1 MMSSNRADYASA
13 SVWLDKLRKDEAW
26 LSQQQRLMASE
37 TSDVSIHRE
46 DAIRRIGRGDTF
58 EFWEIYGHQVEKVV
72 TEVWEIADLTLPKL
86 KIQAIGM
93 LSMEWLEQKADT
105 NKQSAFL
112 EMLEKSELWQKLKDA
127 GLVDENGQPTVSR
140 PESAL
145 MADMLAVRLDI
156 ANKWKQFGLLWHRNN
171 MRNDYNTALNQRKSL
186 EFQEKLKNI
195 LD

>member
-46 DAIRRIGRGDTF
+46 DAIRRIGRGETF

-72 TEVWEIADLTLPKL
+72 TEVWEMAELSLPKL

>member
-46 DAIRRIGRGDTF
+46 DAIRRIGRGETF

-72 TEVWEIADLTLPKL
+72 TEVWEMAELSLPKL

-145 MADMLAVRLDI
+145 MADILSVRLDI